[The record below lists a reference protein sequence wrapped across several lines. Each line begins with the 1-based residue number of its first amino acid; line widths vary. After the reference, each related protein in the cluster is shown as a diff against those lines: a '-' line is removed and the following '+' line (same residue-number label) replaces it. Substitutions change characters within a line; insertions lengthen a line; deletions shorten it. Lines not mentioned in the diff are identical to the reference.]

1 MASRPELIGLEGM
14 KRLEGRNIKELS
26 LEEALEIKDLLDA
39 GASAYLPVGALN
51 GPTTTRRIYLNMLS
65 ELNAHIEEIY
75 RKWAA
80 PDEVEDLHA
89 AVWGPAPN
97 KRGRIKST
105 DRVKAEAKARWDE
118 QKAASAKAFDLSFT
132 INTYEGEE
140 YFVNDRGDVLR
151 MDGTW
156 VGRFDGSK
164 IVAMPEPANI
174 AGAKMRALRPMT
186 APPPQHRMAAAL
198 AAAPRAPWARAASPP
213 RESRGVFAARLRSV
227 QRANKQARNTAE
239 LNALR
244 ALNRRESRNAAAAI
258 FSNKSKKNKP
268 KWGIP
273 NLGTGFG
280 GGRTRRNSYKRRR

>member
-1 MASRPELIGLEGM
+1 MADRPDLIGLEGM

-65 ELNAHIEEIY
+65 ELNAHIENIY

-80 PDEVEDLHA
+80 PDEVEGLHA
-89 AVWGPAPN
+89 AIWGPAPN
-97 KRGRIKST
+97 KRGRIKFT
-105 DRVKAEAKARWDE
+105 DRMKAEAKARRDE

-174 AGAKMRALRPMT
+174 AGAKMRALSPMT
-186 APPPQHRMAAAL
+186 APPPRWHFNQQHAAAL
-198 AAAPRAPWARAASPP
+198 EGLVRDNVLPADILDELRGAGASD
-213 RESRGVFAARLRSV
+213 EDILKAVEELGLSRPVR
-227 QRANKQARNTAE
+227 K
-239 LNALR
+239 
-244 ALNRRESRNAAAAI
+244 
-258 FSNKSKKNKP
+258 
-268 KWGIP
+268 
-273 NLGTGFG
+273 G
-280 GGRTRRNSYKRRR
+280 GRRTRRNSRKRKSSRKKRV